1 MVDIEVP
8 EMGSKMAYDRAIV
21 VFSPEGRLY
30 QVEYA
35 QKTVDIAPTAVGI
48 TFKGGVALLAAKSIN
63 KLLASEYSEKIV
75 KIDDHIAICFCGM
88 AGDARVLIDFAR
100 VSSQLNRITFN
111 EPITVQALAKKIA
124 NRKQQYTQIGGIRP
138 FGVSFLVAGYD
149 DREHLLET
157 DPAGTM
163 REWKAHAIGHG
174 AKQAKQ
180 VLEKEFKPN
189 MSKDQAILLGIK
201 ALKQAEKKVSTKN
214 VEIGIIE
221 GNKFRKLDQN
231 EIKKVF

>member
-1 MVDIEVP
+1 
-8 EMGSKMAYDRAIV
+8 
-21 VFSPEGRLY
+21 
-30 QVEYA
+30 
-35 QKTVDIAPTAVGI
+35 
-48 TFKGGVALLAAKSIN
+48 
-63 KLLASEYSEKIV
+63 
-75 KIDDHIAICFCGM
+75 
-88 AGDARVLIDFAR
+88 
-100 VSSQLNRITFN
+100 
-111 EPITVQALAKKIA
+111 
-124 NRKQQYTQIGGIRP
+124 
-138 FGVSFLVAGYD
+138 
-149 DREHLLET
+149 
-157 DPAGTM
+157 M